1 MMLDER
7 LHSILQYM
15 EKHRAATLK
24 QLAELNGV
32 SLDTVRRDLVRL
44 EDDGKLKRVRGG
56 AVIGSVGAVAQAQ
69 SADTEHQDKKQA
81 IAAVLGRYI
90 EDGQAVALCG
100 GTTCAH
106 VAAYLAENRR
116 RLTVLTNNLKALHIL
131 ASAPSFTIIVPG
143 GIVDADT
150 DELFGQQCEAEIKNY
165 NIDVAVIGAASVS
178 LKNGLTDNRFYQKG
192 VIQSIMSI
200 SQKKILAADS
210 TKFDRTASVHICRL
224 EELDVIISDSSLPRK
239 TVLALKKMG
248 LTVEAQI

>member
-56 AVIGSVGAVAQAQ
+56 AVIGSVGVVAQAQ

-106 VAAYLAENRR
+106 AAAYLTENRR

-150 DELFGQQCEAEIKNY
+150 DELFGQQCEAEIRRRRNRRGVCIAREWAYGQPLLPKGRHS
-165 NIDVAVIGAASVS
+165 IDNEHIAEENTCS
-178 LKNGLTDNRFYQKG
+178 RFHE
-192 VIQSIMSI
+192 I
-200 SQKKILAADS
+200 
-210 TKFDRTASVHICRL
+210 R
-224 EELDVIISDSSLPRK
+224 
-239 TVLALKKMG
+239 
-248 LTVEAQI
+248 

>member
-1 MMLDER
+1 M
-7 LHSILQYM
+7 
-15 EKHRAATLK
+15 
-24 QLAELNGV
+24 
-32 SLDTVRRDLVRL
+32 
-44 EDDGKLKRVRGG
+44 
-56 AVIGSVGAVAQAQ
+56 
-69 SADTEHQDKKQA
+69 
-81 IAAVLGRYI
+81 
-90 EDGQAVALCG
+90 
-100 GTTCAH
+100 
-106 VAAYLAENRR
+106 AENRR